1 MTLPLKTAPTLKT
14 ALPQKTIATHKTT
27 AQLRQ
32 LWHAY
37 ECNEAE
43 MVAIGFGPDRIR
55 VARPAAFAFTA
66 LAEIMT
72 RHRYFIRPADTDSYN
87 CRTITGGKLKSLHAF
102 GIALDVNWSTN
113 PYVDHP
119 GTRGPRFSDK
129 PTQAERALEV
139 KAGRADTD
147 MTEAMIAEIETLRTA
162 KGLQLF
168 KWGGHFGTLKDA
180 MHFELDV
187 GPDDLAAGLAPR

>member
-1 MTLPLKTAPTLKT
+1 MPR
-14 ALPQKTIATHKTT
+14 TT

-32 LWHAY
+32 LWRAY
-37 ECNEAE
+37 ECNPAE

-55 VARPAAFAFTA
+55 VARPAALAFTA
-66 LAEIMT
+66 LAETMT

-87 CRTITGGKLKSLHAF
+87 CRTITGGTLKSLHAY
-102 GIALDVNWSTN
+102 GIALDVNWTTN
-113 PYVDHP
+113 PYLDHP
-119 GTRGPRFSDK
+119 GTRGPRFSSK
-129 PTQAERALEV
+129 PTQAERALDV

-147 MTEAMIAEIETLRTA
+147 MTEAMIAEIESLCTVT
-162 KGLQLF
+162 GLQLF

-187 GPDDLAAGLAPR
+187 GPDDLAGGVALR